1 MSPVRLT
8 ALITALALTAACA
21 PTNEPATRG
30 VSEVT
35 ALDEI
40 VIDGAAPQPQVP
52 HYRVETVNVTVPETL
67 KVSEANLYYPIA
79 DIVWRGEPRGDRYA
93 QVASIFG
100 EAANTATAT
109 MNEGMPVVVDLQVK
123 RFHALT
129 EKTRYSFG
137 GTYSVSFELTV
148 RDAATGVALDG
159 PRMVHAGFPAS
170 GGAKALEEEA
180 RGLTQKIVITHDLTD
195 LLHQQLLQLQGPLPP
210 DPLRVSLRTR

>member
-1 MSPVRLT
+1 MSPFRLT
-8 ALITALALTAACA
+8 ALIATLALSAACA
-21 PTNEPATRG
+21 PVDEPATRA
-30 VSEVT
+30 STEVT
-35 ALDEI
+35 VLDDI
-40 VIDGAAPQPQVP
+40 VVDGAAPQQVVPQ
-52 HYRVETVNVTVPETL
+52 YRVESVRVSVPKTL

-93 QVASIFG
+93 QVAAIFT
-100 EAANTATAT
+100 EAANNATETMTAGT
-109 MNEGMPVVVDLQVK
+109 PVVVDLQVK

-137 GTYSVSFELTV
+137 GTYSVSFEMTV

-159 PRMVHAGFPAS
+159 PRPVHAGFPAS
-170 GGAKALEEEA
+170 GGAKALDEDA
-180 RGLTQKIVITHDLTD
+180 RGLTQRVVVTHDLTD

>member
-1 MSPVRLT
+1 MSPFRLAT
-8 ALITALALTAACA
+8 LIAALSLSAACA
-21 PTNEPATRG
+21 PINEPATRG
-30 VSEVT
+30 SSEVT

-40 VIDGAAPQPQVP
+40 VVDGAAPQQAVPQ
-52 HYRVETVNVTVPETL
+52 YRVESVRVSVPKTL

-93 QVASIFG
+93 QVAAIFT
-100 EAANTATAT
+100 EAANNATAT
-109 MNEGMPVVVDLQVK
+109 MADGTPVVVDLQVR

-137 GTYSVSFELTV
+137 GTYSISFELTV
-148 RDAATGVALDG
+148 HDAVTGAELDG
-159 PRMVHAGFPAS
+159 PRLVHAGFPAS
-170 GGAKALEEEA
+170 GGTKALEEDA
-180 RGLTQKIVITHDLTD
+180 RGLTQKVVVTHDLTD

>member
-21 PTNEPATRG
+21 PTDEPATRA
-30 VSEVT
+30 SNEVT

-40 VIDGAAPQPQVP
+40 VIDGAAPQVQVP
-52 HYRVETVNVTVPETL
+52 QYRVEAVRIAVPKTL

-93 QVASIFG
+93 QVAAIFT
-100 EAANTATAT
+100 EAANTATET
-109 MNEGMPVVVDLQVK
+109 MTSGTPVVVDLQVM

-137 GTYSVSFELTV
+137 GTYSISFEMTV
-148 RDAATGVALDG
+148 RDVATGIALDG
-159 PRMVHAGFPAS
+159 PRPVHAGFPAS
-170 GGAKALEEEA
+170 GGAKALDEDA
-180 RGLTQKIVITHDLTD
+180 RGLTQKVVVTHDLTD